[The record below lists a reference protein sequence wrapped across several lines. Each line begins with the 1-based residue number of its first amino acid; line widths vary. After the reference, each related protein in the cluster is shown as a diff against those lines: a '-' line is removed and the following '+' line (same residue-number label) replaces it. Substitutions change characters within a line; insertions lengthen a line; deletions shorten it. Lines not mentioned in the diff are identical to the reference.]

1 MEKINNILLN
11 YKTYSAFQRDLN
23 DEKIS
28 PNSIAFIQD
37 NRRIWAHGK
46 EYACNGLSVVD
57 NGEGSISFVDVFGN
71 TVLALSAD
79 PNGYVNVSGI
89 TGDAYDVFVS
99 RGDFANYVNV
109 VEQLKRDFEKYK
121 AIVTGDLDAFVMK
134 SEIGSTITS
143 DSNDAVSS
151 KAIYNAL
158 ANKQDTLIPGE
169 GIEIVGNTISSRG
182 ERMVTLSQSRY
193 NQLVEQGLINPN
205 TYYFTY
211 EGEEPESYTWHFGD
225 TFPIVFNQGEWK
237 FGDSFPIIFMDN
249 WAFGGTFPII
259 LR

>member
-57 NGEGSISFVDVFGN
+57 NGEGSISFVDVMGN
-71 TVLALSAD
+71 TVLSLSAD
-79 PNGYVNVSGI
+79 RNGYINVSGI
-89 TGDAYDVFVS
+89 TNDAYEVFVS
-99 RGDFANYVNV
+99 RGDFANYVDV

-121 AIVTGDLDAFVMK
+121 AIVTGDLDRYVM
-134 SEIGSTITS
+134 EDELEDTISS
-143 DSNDAVSS
+143 DSTNPVQS
-151 KAIYNAL
+151 KAIYQAL
-158 ANKQDTLIPGE
+158 ETKQDKLVAGT
-169 GIEIVGNTISSRG
+169 GITIQDNTISSTK
-182 ERMVTLSQSRY
+182 MVTLAQSQY
-193 NQLVEQGLINPN
+193 QQLVDQGLVDRN

-211 EGEEPESYTWHFGD
+211 EGEPEDIDTNWHFGD
-225 TFPIVFNQGEWK
+225 P
-237 FGDSFPIIFMDN
+237 FPIILTDT
-249 WAFGGTFPII
+249 WEFGGTFPIT
-259 LR
+259 LS